1 VRHVI
6 VIIAALVVGCGHP
19 ADPKHAGPPAAR
31 PTKIG
36 ESSKPAPIGNAAGGN
51 AAVVVPDV
59 GCPAPTCV
67 FHVGAGAY
75 FTCLAGGAGAC
86 FHFGAPCAPPDLCMY
101 DPADRAYKQCAQAS
115 EGACMKW
122 GAACVPPAKCMFT
135 PSDGLHHRCDEV
147 GDGRCKRYGA
157 LCAP

>member
-1 VRHVI
+1 
-6 VIIAALVVGCGHP
+6 
-19 ADPKHAGPPAAR
+19 
-31 PTKIG
+31 
-36 ESSKPAPIGNAAGGN
+36 
-51 AAVVVPDV
+51 
-59 GCPAPTCV
+59 
-67 FHVGAGAY
+67 
-75 FTCLAGGAGAC
+75 
-86 FHFGAPCAPPDLCMY
+86 MY

-147 GDGRCKRYGA
+147 GDGRCKHYGA